1 MTLLVT
7 VLIVIWDILIL
18 ILEGAPRIK
27 VVPEIIEV
35 LDFFLRAVL
44 IAEFWYRLDSRKS
57 CFGFKDRAP

>member
-18 ILEGAPRIK
+18 ILEGAPRIE

-44 IAEFWYRLDSRKS
+44 IAEFWYR
-57 CFGFKDRAP
+57 